1 MTFQEN
7 RQGEFVKPQESNLV
21 MILVI
26 FPNGEFGSEIK
37 IMKVLGIQ
45 PNLKYAEV
53 PFKLDKAE
61 FEFVKNSNFLR
72 NYHFIQK
79 IKSSKYN

>member
-26 FPNGEFGSEIK
+26 LPNGEFGSEIK
-37 IMKVLGIQ
+37 IIKVLGIQ
-45 PNLKYAEV
+45 PSLKYAKV
-53 PFKLDKAE
+53 PFKDE
-61 FEFVKNSNFLR
+61 IR
-72 NYHFIQK
+72 QG
-79 IKSSKYN
+79 